1 MNKRKII
8 KLLADSLKIE
18 VTELQ
23 KYDENSSLVDLG
35 LDSLGFVQFIVN
47 LEMAFGIEVN
57 DEDLILSKLLTLN
70 DLYLMLSKYFKSED
84 NSRKVIILDCDNVL
98 WNGVAGEE
106 DINVPEAFALF
117 HKGADIIKKSWH
129 FIVLM

>member
-23 KYDENSSLVDLG
+23 RLDEYSSLVDLG

-98 WNGVAGEE
+98 WNGWMWTAGRS
-106 DINVPEAFALF
+106 A
-117 HKGADIIKKSWH
+117 
-129 FIVLM
+129 

>member
-57 DEDLILSKLLTLN
+57 DET
-70 DLYLMLSKYFKSED
+70 
-84 NSRKVIILDCDNVL
+84 
-98 WNGVAGEE
+98 
-106 DINVPEAFALF
+106 
-117 HKGADIIKKSWH
+117 
-129 FIVLM
+129 

>member
-57 DEDLILSKLLTLN
+57 DEDLIL
-70 DLYLMLSKYFKSED
+70 
-84 NSRKVIILDCDNVL
+84 
-98 WNGVAGEE
+98 
-106 DINVPEAFALF
+106 
-117 HKGADIIKKSWH
+117 
-129 FIVLM
+129 

>member
-35 LDSLGFVQFIVN
+35 LDSFGVCTMFIVKLGN
-47 LEMAFGIEVN
+47 GIW
-57 DEDLILSKLLTLN
+57 
-70 DLYLMLSKYFKSED
+70 Y
-84 NSRKVIILDCDNVL
+84 
-98 WNGVAGEE
+98 
-106 DINVPEAFALF
+106 
-117 HKGADIIKKSWH
+117 
-129 FIVLM
+129 

>member
-70 DLYLMLSKYFKSED
+70 LSLIHISEPT
-84 NSRKVIILDCDNVL
+84 R
-98 WNGVAGEE
+98 
-106 DINVPEAFALF
+106 
-117 HKGADIIKKSWH
+117 H
-129 FIVLM
+129 